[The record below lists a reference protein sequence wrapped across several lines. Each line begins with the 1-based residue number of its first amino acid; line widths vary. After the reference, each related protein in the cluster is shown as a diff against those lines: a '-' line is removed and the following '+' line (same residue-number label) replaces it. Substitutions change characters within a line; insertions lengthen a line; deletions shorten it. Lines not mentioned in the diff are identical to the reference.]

1 MPLHAFDYLAA
12 PHKHPPP
19 AVCVVFGDKPFLK
32 TLALRSIRETV
43 LGDDPDAP
51 FVAFQGNEAVWRDV
65 MDELATIALFGGG
78 GRRLVLLEDAD
89 SFVTKNRPALEDYAA
104 KPKSSGILVLEVGA
118 WPSNTRLYKYIEE
131 HGLQIECRAPEK
143 TVGRNKTLDTAK
155 LKKWLTTWGKKQ
167 HEIKLDPD
175 AADMLLDL
183 VGPEFGLLDQ
193 DLAKLALFAGQGGTV
208 TPEMVRD
215 VVGGWKTKTAW
226 ELMDAAADGD
236 AAEALRQLDHLLQ
249 SGEHPVAL
257 LGQFAWSLRRYAAA
271 TRIYEQAE
279 RDGRRIP
286 LAEALVEAGFRK
298 WPQEALP
305 RAEKQLRQLGRQRA
319 LSLYTW
325 LLETDLALKGSHSQE
340 DRARLALEKLFVR
353 MAQPLG
359 PKKTGRS

>member
-1 MPLHAFDYLAA
+1 MPVHAFDYLAS
-12 PHKHPPP
+12 PQKYPP
-19 AVCVVFGDKPFLK
+19 AGVCVVFGDKAFLK
-32 TLALRSIRETV
+32 TLALRGLREIV

-51 FVAFQGNEAVWRDV
+51 FVTFSGNEAQWRDV
-65 MDELATIALFGGG
+65 MDEVSTVALFGGG
-78 GRRLVLLEDAD
+78 ARRLVVVEEADA
-89 SFVTKNRPALEDYAA
+89 FVSKHRQALEDYVA
-104 KPKSSGILVLEVGA
+104 KPKSSGVLVLEVGA
-118 WPSNTRLYKYIEE
+118 WPSNTRLFKFVEE

-143 TVGRNKTLDTAK
+143 TSGRSKELDVAR
-155 LKKWLTTWGKKQ
+155 LRKWLIAWAKKE
-167 HEIKLDPD
+167 HAVKLEAD

-193 DLAKLALFAGQGGTV
+193 DLAKLALFAGPGGTV

-226 ELMDAAADGD
+226 DLMDAAADGD

-271 TRIYEQAE
+271 TRIYEHAE
-279 RDGRRIP
+279 REGRRIP
-286 LAEALVEAGFRK
+286 LAEALLEAGFRK
-298 WPQEALP
+298 WPKEALE

-319 LSLYTW
+319 LGLYEW

-353 MAQPLG
+353 LAKPLG
-359 PKKTGRS
+359 PKRTSA